1 MVGRW
6 FDNMICRH
14 IEYEQWRHRATNY
27 QFNMANKLDMRKY
40 YFYSDFDLLTELLR
54 FWNKVK
60 RWMSGH

>member
-60 RWMSGH
+60 RWISGH